1 MTVYNS
7 SLMKIVVNNLT
18 SILKTDND
26 ELKNILEKKYKIKVD
41 GYKFVSSY
49 KQGYWDGTKKFFEKK
64 TGKFGSGLLSYIKED
79 LTIAGLEFTI
89 EDKRKDIKINN
100 YTLSSIEYRDYQK
113 ILIEKALKKKGC
125 IIQAPTG
132 SGKTIVLAGL
142 IKALENHIGLVIF
155 NKKQLVLQTYEFLT
169 EHGFFIFI
177 SCGEGVDVKPITL
190 CTIQSIDKVLDT
202 HLKHA
207 EFIIFDEVHEFSK
220 GKFSTKV
227 IKSFPKASY
236 RIGMT
241 ATVPKDKVALLNLI
255 SALGKVVTEVTAT
268 ELIDLGFLTN
278 PKIHILPAPPAP
290 LDIKD
295 SYIDVYRKAI
305 TENKLRNEL
314 IASIVEKIKEHPSKT
329 LILVKDLNH
338 AKMLQ
343 EIIPDSLKLEGKDG
357 LSVRHDTVKEFV
369 GLKTG
374 VLIATTIFQTGVDIP
389 EITHLVNARGLK
401 SEIATLQAL
410 GRALRTHDSKK
421 EVHVFD
427 FKDDAPYL
435 SKHSKERVKSY
446 KSLNFTVDEHG
457 T

>member
-1 MTVYNS
+1 
-7 SLMKIVVNNLT
+7 
-18 SILKTDND
+18 
-26 ELKNILEKKYKIKVD
+26 
-41 GYKFVSSY
+41 
-49 KQGYWDGTKKFFEKK
+49 
-64 TGKFGSGLLSYIKED
+64 
-79 LTIAGLEFTI
+79 
-89 EDKRKDIKINN
+89 
-100 YTLSSIEYRDYQK
+100 
-113 ILIEKALKKKGC
+113 
-125 IIQAPTG
+125 
-132 SGKTIVLAGL
+132 
-142 IKALENHIGLVIF
+142 
-155 NKKQLVLQTYEFLT
+155 
-169 EHGFFIFI
+169 
-177 SCGEGVDVKPITL
+177 
-190 CTIQSIDKVLDT
+190 
-202 HLKHA
+202 
-207 EFIIFDEVHEFSK
+207 
-220 GKFSTKV
+220 
-227 IKSFPKASY
+227 
-236 RIGMT
+236 MT

-255 SALGKVVTEVTAT
+255 SALGRVITEVTAT

-278 PKIHILPAPPAP
+278 PKIHILPAPPAL
-290 LDIKD
+290 LDTKD
-295 SYIDVYRKAI
+295 SYIDVYRKSI

-314 IASIVEKIKEHPSKT
+314 IASIADKIQEHPSKT

-338 AKMLQ
+338 AKTLQ

-410 GRALRTHDSKK
+410 GRALRTHESKK